1 MGLVEINGGACTVQH
16 HPTPMSR
23 FGLNPFNENLWRI
36 VFTDS
41 VRRMIGGK
49 WPDGRD
55 EYRWK
60 KVYVGPEA
68 TGRWVLERWR
78 SAFELTQ
85 CTPEMYNLQFKAP
98 GSELLINGPYPYRG
112 DYEEVWVFTG
122 SPDEVNVTRIIDW
135 SNHQQGMGFAE
146 RHRLRKEA
154 SEYQEKAESDRNID
168 KMIDIQPNPNGSMMI
183 KKRRQIKLSPAKKF
197 GNRLPSDLGFGQ
209 TAAM

>member
-1 MGLVEINGGACTVQH
+1 MQVIQTVNSQPSVQH
-16 HPTPMSR
+16 YPLSMAGYGKND
-23 FGLNPFNENLWRI
+23 FGENLWRI

-41 VRRMIGGK
+41 VRRLIGGRHA
-49 WPDGRD
+49 DGTLGYKCLR
-55 EYRWK
+55 
-60 KVYVGPEA
+60 VYIGKEA
-68 TGRWVLERWR
+68 KGRWVLERWR

-85 CTPEMYNLQFKAP
+85 CTPEMYDAKFKDEW
-98 GSELLINGPYPYRG
+98 GLLRNGPYPHRG

-135 SNHQQGMGFAE
+135 SNRQQGMGFAE

-183 KKRRQIKLSPAKKF
+183 KKRRQIKLSPAQKF

-209 TAAM
+209 TAAV

>member
-1 MGLVEINGGACTVQH
+1 M
-16 HPTPMSR
+16 PMA
-23 FGLNPFNENLWRI
+23 GYGKNEYGESLWRI

-41 VRRMIGGK
+41 VRRLIGGRHADGTLGYK
-49 WPDGRD
+49 WLR
-55 EYRWK
+55 
-60 KVYVGPEA
+60 VYIGKEA
-68 TGRWVLERWR
+68 KGRWVLERWR

-85 CTPEMYNLQFKAP
+85 CTPEIYDAKFKDEW
-98 GSELLINGPYPYRG
+98 GLFRNGPYPHRG

-122 SPDEVNVTRIIDW
+122 SPAEVNIARIIDW

-154 SEYQEKAESDRNID
+154 SEYQEKADSDRNID
-168 KMIDIQPNPNGSMMI
+168 KMIDIQPNPCGSMMI

-209 TAAM
+209 TAAV